1 MTSLSPTKLS
11 HEVDAL
17 VAQNLAV
24 LVETPEHV
32 ILSGLSAENA
42 RHVGQLTRDL
52 VWAAMF
58 EDGAEAEC
66 EIADLGEDLAPYRVR
81 IDKPPAPAETV
92 RLLTCAGF
100 AQWLEFS
107 NVAGRIEVCPASAN
121 FTTYGFTVSAW
132 GAQAL
137 PPDRPEIKS
146 PRKLVREA
154 GSARIVPDDIRPWL
168 LDEKSEPLWRDR
180 VFQTWAIQAS
190 VALSRALSSEI
201 MDEGET
207 LVFSGPPKL
216 QTKPGVFDWDR
227 DSDRDGFG
235 ALQAAARWV
244 FENDREVETR
254 HRLMA
259 MEVARSASS
268 SAQIPVIFTENTVH
282 LLEGARLAFQMG
294 LEDLSKDTIKAL
306 TDLRKSLADE
316 TSKLAD
322 GMRQIATSV
331 AGALFAGL
339 GLIVARVSA
348 SAPPKV
354 IVPLAGIIFC
364 FVVAII
370 FSNIQY
376 VYIQRD
382 IRKEWRGRI
391 YRFLNEDDYNKMV
404 TVPADKAENALF
416 IAMTIGGAITLAML
430 GGIILT
436 S

>member
-1 MTSLSPTKLS
+1 MTFLSPTKLS
-11 HEVDAL
+11 NEVDAL
-17 VAQNLAV
+17 VARDVAV

-42 RHVGQLTRDL
+42 RHMGQLAQDI
-52 VWAAMF
+52 VWTVTF
-58 EDGAEAEC
+58 EDNAQAEC
-66 EIADLGEDLAPYRVR
+66 ELADLGEDLAPYRIR

-100 AQWLEFS
+100 AQWLEMS
-107 NVAGRIEVCPASAN
+107 NLTGRIEVCPASAI
-121 FTTYGFTVSAW
+121 FTAYGFTVSGW
-132 GAQAL
+132 GAQASVV
-137 PPDRPEIKS
+137 DRPEIKS

-154 GSARIVPDDIRPWL
+154 GSARIVPEDIRPWL

-180 VFQTWAIQAS
+180 VFQIWAIQAS
-190 VALSRALSSEI
+190 VALARALASEI

-207 LVFSGPPKL
+207 LVFSRPPKL
-216 QTKPGVFDWDR
+216 QTKPGVFDLDR
-227 DSDRDGFG
+227 DPDRNGFE

-244 FENDREVETR
+244 YENDREVETR

-268 SAQIPVIFTENTVH
+268 SAQVPVIFTENTVH

-354 IVPLAGIIFC
+354 IIPLAAIIFC
-364 FVVAII
+364 YVVAII

-382 IRKEWRGRI
+382 LRKEWRGRI

-416 IAMTIGGAITLAML
+416 LAMTIGGAITLAML